1 MDPAPALA
9 GRVAELRTVADALSG
24 RGASAL
30 LIAGE
35 AGVGKS
41 RLVAGAAAAVAEV
54 SVVSGWCL
62 PSSGALP
69 LVAVVDAVRGLS
81 EVEDGQLFKAVL
93 AERPPF
99 VRRELARLLPELD
112 EAQEET
118 EGPGGWDDWRRQR
131 LFDALRQALAASS
144 QLRPVA
150 VVIEDLHWA
159 DPSTLDLIDYLLARG
174 HGTGVPLVLTYR
186 AEDETADAGAGEWL
200 ARMLRNDRVRRL
212 DLDALTR
219 EETAEQ
225 IGLLTSKQPT
235 TRLVEEIYA
244 RSGGNPFFTEQLVA
258 ALASTD
264 APPGLP
270 AGLRGLLLARFGHVE
285 GAPRQVLAALAIAE
299 RGLDEPALIQV
310 CDTPGDVVR
319 SSLRDLAARR
329 LLRRPDAAGRHFLRH
344 ALLADV
350 VADTLLPSERAE
362 MHGRIAN
369 LMVGWS
375 EPELAADIAEHYA
388 GAGLTGEELRWRVAA
403 GQRADVVYAPVEAA
417 QHWLRV
423 VRLSESLSVNDRVGG
438 LSLAAVYGAAV
449 DALAAAGNEETAHAL
464 SEEALDRLGGTDDDN
479 AAEVLRRG
487 GQMRG
492 ISEPSR
498 GLELLG
504 RALAIYERRP
514 PSAEQVRTLRD
525 MLEILANEGRHEE
538 ATATL
543 ARALRLAD
551 QAELRDFALELGAVW
566 AADQLVAAGRSDEAL
581 QRIREISGQLTRDD
595 DAELHV
601 RVAILHTSILC
612 ETGREPEV
620 ETVAAPALRIAAER
634 GMAHSALTA
643 LLRWNLFETLVDLGQ
658 VEAAARLIDPVSQ
671 DEPGVSARD
680 DYQARAYLEML
691 RGNIADARRRW
702 TELHALPLHPLAWRA
717 ETFPWEAETLLW
729 HGNAGTAAA
738 ESLALLSEILE
749 ATDGVLTGDSLLP
762 VAGGLLNVAVR
773 SCADLADQARAVRD
787 QEALHRAEQQAA
799 AVNTAYHQMVPD
811 PFAPGP
817 LRPLAPGNA
826 ATWQGEW
833 SRLRGSS
840 DSELWGR
847 AAAAWDATS
856 HPHRAAYAYYRQ
868 GEALLSR
875 PGGKKAAAPALRA
888 SAERGVH
895 HIPLRRAI
903 QDLARRAGADLT
915 RPSDTATPRTQ
926 VPTQPFGLTDRE
938 LDVLQLLAKGKTNS
952 EIGAALF
959 ISRKT
964 ASVHVTNILR
974 KLDVASRVQAATV
987 AERNGLLEP
996 RGPRHVAEP
1005 R

>member
-30 LIAGE
+30 LIVGE

-69 LVAVVDAVRGLS
+69 LVAVIDAVRGLS
-81 EVEDGQLFKAVL
+81 EVEEGQLFKAVL
-93 AERPPF
+93 AESPSF
-99 VRRELARLLPELD
+99 VRREFARLLPELD
-112 EAQEET
+112 EPHEDT
-118 EGPGGWDDWRRQR
+118 EGPGGWDDGWRRQR
-131 LFDALRQALAASS
+131 LFDALRQALTASS
-144 QLRPVA
+144 QFRPVA

-186 AEDETADAGAGEWL
+186 AEDEDAVAGAGEWL
-200 ARMLRNDRVRRL
+200 ARVLRNDRVRRL

-225 IGLLTSKQPT
+225 IGLLTSEQPT
-235 TRLVEEIYA
+235 TSLVEGIYA

-264 APPGLP
+264 ARPGLP
-270 AGLRGLLLARFGHVE
+270 AGLRGLLLDRFGHVK

-299 RGLDEPALIQV
+299 RGLDEPALTRV

-344 ALLADV
+344 ALLGDV

-362 MHGRIAN
+362 MHGRIAD
-369 LMVGWS
+369 LMASWS
-375 EPELAADIAEHYA
+375 EPELAAEIAEHYA

-403 GQRADVVYAPVEAA
+403 GQRADAVYAPVEAA
-417 QHWLRV
+417 RHWLRV
-423 VRLSESLSVNDRVGG
+423 VRLSESLSVKDRVGG

-449 DALAAAGNEETAHAL
+449 DALAAAGNEEAAYAL
-464 SEEALDRLGGTDDDN
+464 SKEALDRFSDADDDN
-479 AAEVLRRG
+479 AAEVLRRAG
-487 GQMRG
+487 EMRG
-492 ISEPSR
+492 ISEPLR

-525 MLEILANEGRHEE
+525 MDVILENEGRHGE
-538 ATATL
+538 AAATV

-551 QAELRDFALELGAVW
+551 QAQLRDLALELGAVW
-566 AADQLVAAGRSDEAL
+566 AQNGLLADGRSDEAL
-581 QRIREISGQLTRDD
+581 QQMREISGQLTPDD
-595 DAELHV
+595 DAELHL
-601 RVAILHTSILC
+601 RVAILHSAVLFEC
-612 ETGREPEV
+612 GLEHEV
-620 ETVAAPALRIAAER
+620 EAVAAPVLQIAAVR

-643 LLRWNLFETLVDLGQ
+643 ILRSNLFEALVDLGR
-658 VEAAARLIDPVSQ
+658 VDAAARLIDPVSQ
-671 DEPGVSARD
+671 DEPGVSARAN
-680 DYQARAYLEML
+680 YEARAYMEML
-691 RGNIADARRRW
+691 RGNIADARHRW
-702 TELHALPLHPLAWRA
+702 TELHALPPHPLQWRA
-717 ETFPWEAETLLW
+717 STFPWEAETSLW
-729 HGNAGTAAA
+729 DGDADAAA
-738 ESLALLSEILE
+738 NDSLALLREILE
-749 ATDGVLTGDSLLP
+749 ATDGALTGDGLLGF
-762 VAGGLLNVAVR
+762 AGVILNVAVR
-773 SCADLADQARAVRD
+773 SCADLARAVRD
-787 QEALHRAEQQAA
+787 PEALDRAEQQAA
-799 AVNTAYHQMVPD
+799 AVNTAYHKIDPD

-817 LRPLAPGNA
+817 LRQRAPGNA
-826 ATWQGEW
+826 ATWQAEW

-840 DSELWGR
+840 DSELWAR
-847 AAAAWDATS
+847 AAAAWDAMN

-868 GEALLSR
+868 GDALLSR
-875 PGGKKAAAPALRA
+875 PGGKKPAAPLLRTA
-888 SAERGVH
+888 AERAVRH
-895 HIPLRRAI
+895 VPLRRAT
-903 QDLARRAGADLT
+903 QDLARHAGIDLT

-926 VPTQPFGLTDRE
+926 VPSQPFGLTDRE

-996 RGPRHVAEP
+996 RGPAP
-1005 R
+1005 SS